1 MHVLH
6 CQNQFSR
13 NESGKLFIK
22 VLMHVQLLREVSMV
36 TQFHHH
42 MHVVW
47 RLKCIKKFE
56 HVSVIKLLHNL
67 CFSYRISDL
76 VLLD

>member
-1 MHVLH
+1 
-6 CQNQFSR
+6 
-13 NESGKLFIK
+13 
-22 VLMHVQLLREVSMV
+22 MV

-67 CFSYRISDL
+67 GFSYRISDL
-76 VLLD
+76 VLLY